1 MARLRYSNLV
11 HTLHSN
17 LKFYNFRNG
26 GVQKGQRFLSGDMI
40 QQLLPIG
47 AQLIGVFNP
56 PLGALIQQALPLIPL
71 AQQVM
76 AQG

>member
-1 MARLRYSNLV
+1 
-11 HTLHSN
+11 
-17 LKFYNFRNG
+17 
-26 GVQKGQRFLSGDMI
+26 MI